1 VIFVFAKFAFFLS
14 KLFTAWIFRSGQS
27 EVLAHASSS
36 RPVQQEAKK
45 QARIP
50 RDVRAAFLRWRF
62 ISAEMHSAYRSLK
75 TDTMGVGVKGRAGDN
90 AFLTKNKLAKGG
102 QRCSDLSPLLP
113 LPRIHTTRGASVRP
127 ATSRSTIGT
136 LTGSRN
142 TVRVLR
148 GHAFFC
154 SEPPT
159 GSHLLALPHHA
170 RPAALF
176 WPLRVQIDPDMS
188 SPLRKMQAVEPWA
201 SSGVA
206 GATDAA
212 SVPHLLARWASVD
225 GEETLLEM
233 SHDCALERG
242 MAE

>member
-1 VIFVFAKFAFFLS
+1 VQRFEPFASPSPHPYDQGCFGEARNVPQHHWH
-14 KLFTAWIFRSGQS
+14 AHW
-27 EVLAHASSS
+27 LAEYGKGSSW
-36 RPVQQEAKK
+36 AC
-45 QARIP
+45 I
-50 RDVRAAFLRWRF
+50 
-62 ISAEMHSAYRSLK
+62 
-75 TDTMGVGVKGRAGDN
+75 
-90 AFLTKNKLAKGG
+90 
-102 QRCSDLSPLLP
+102 
-113 LPRIHTTRGASVRP
+113 
-127 ATSRSTIGT
+127 
-136 LTGSRN
+136 
-142 TVRVLR
+142 
-148 GHAFFC
+148 FFC